1 MAWQHPLIYFSEALF
16 YFFLETGT
24 GRRHRI
30 MPDDYDEPRHSR
42 QCDDSSVMEEKSGT
56 DSNGRIDG
64 KRKQNEPIA
73 RIGFIIV

>member
-1 MAWQHPLIYFSEALF
+1 
-16 YFFLETGT
+16 
-24 GRRHRI
+24 